1 MYCKIDFFNSNKN
14 LCDLILAG
22 ATPLSADFW
31 LLGGGGGGG
40 GGGATVKGKHLLPGG
55 SKFCPLSVP
64 PISSD
69 IVSMLK

>member
-40 GGGATVKGKHLLPGG
+40 GGGGLLLKESICSLGEAN
-55 SKFCPLSVP
+55 SV
-64 PISSD
+64 
-69 IVSMLK
+69 L